1 MNDIDKKIKGISI
14 ELDMNTRLDELDGV
28 IEDFEQTT
36 DDKHEVNVSIDILNS
51 TLHMKK
57 VRKPYISLVTR
68 DGKVINKKDEKGFKV
83 KKISVL

>member
-1 MNDIDKKIKGISI
+1 MKDIDKKIKGINI
-14 ELDMNTRLDELDGV
+14 ELDKNTRLDELDGV

-57 VRKPYISLVTR
+57 VRKPYISLVTK
-68 DGKVINKKDEKGFKV
+68 DGKAVNKKEK
-83 KKISVL
+83 

>member
-1 MNDIDKKIKGISI
+1 MKDIDKKIKGISI
-14 ELDMNTRLDELDGV
+14 ELDKNTRLDELDGV

-57 VRKPYISLVTR
+57 VRKPYISLATK
-68 DGKVINKKDEKGFKV
+68 DGKVIKK
-83 KKISVL
+83 

>member
-1 MNDIDKKIKGISI
+1 MKDIDKKVKGISI
-14 ELDMNTRLDELDGV
+14 ELDKNTRLDELDGV

-57 VRKPYISLVTR
+57 VRKPYISLATR
-68 DGKVINKKDEKGFKV
+68 DGKLV
-83 KKISVL
+83 KK

>member
-1 MNDIDKKIKGISI
+1 MKDIDKKIKGISI
-14 ELDMNTRLDELDGV
+14 ELDKNTRLNELDGV

-36 DDKHEVNVSIDILNS
+36 DDKHEVNISIDILNS

-68 DGKVINKKDEKGFKV
+68 DGKVVNKKDKIDIKV
-83 KKISVL
+83 KK

>member
-1 MNDIDKKIKGISI
+1 MKDIDKKIKGISI

-28 IEDFEQTT
+28 IEDFEQTI

-57 VRKPYISLVTR
+57 ARKPYISLATR
-68 DGKVINKKDEKGFKV
+68 DGKSV
-83 KKISVL
+83 KK

>member
-1 MNDIDKKIKGISI
+1 MKDIDKKVKAISI
-14 ELDMNTRLDELDGV
+14 ELDKNTRLDELDGV

-57 VRKPYISLVTR
+57 VRKPYISLATK
-68 DGKVINKKDEKGFKV
+68 DGKAVNKKDEIDIKV
-83 KKISVL
+83 KK

>member
-1 MNDIDKKIKGISI
+1 MKDLDKKIKSISI

-28 IEDFEQTT
+28 IEDFEQTI

-57 VRKPYISLVTR
+57 VRKPYISLATK
-68 DGKVINKKDEKGFKV
+68 DGKVVNKKTK
-83 KKISVL
+83 

>member
-1 MNDIDKKIKGISI
+1 MKDIDKKIKGISI
-14 ELDMNTRLDELDGV
+14 ELDKNTRLEELDGV

-68 DGKVINKKDEKGFKV
+68 DGKSV
-83 KKISVL
+83 KK

>member
-1 MNDIDKKIKGISI
+1 MKDIDKKIKGISI

-57 VRKPYISLVTR
+57 VRKPYISLATK
-68 DGKVINKKDEKGFKV
+68 DGKVVNKKDKIDIKV
-83 KKISVL
+83 KK

>member
-1 MNDIDKKIKGISI
+1 MKDIDKKIKGISI

-28 IEDFEQTT
+28 IEDFEKTT

-51 TLHMKK
+51 TLNMKK

-68 DGKVINKKDEKGFKV
+68 DGKVVNKKDEKGFKL
-83 KKISVL
+83 KK

>member
-68 DGKVINKKDEKGFKV
+68 DGKVVNKKDEKGFKV
-83 KKISVL
+83 KK

>member
-1 MNDIDKKIKGISI
+1 MKDIDKKVKGISI
-14 ELDMNTRLDELDGV
+14 ELDKNTRLDELDGV

-57 VRKPYISLVTR
+57 VRKPYISLATK
-68 DGKVINKKDEKGFKV
+68 DGKVIKK
-83 KKISVL
+83 

>member
-1 MNDIDKKIKGISI
+1 MKDIDKKIKGISI
-14 ELDMNTRLDELDGV
+14 ELDKNTRLNELDGV

-57 VRKPYISLVTR
+57 VRKPYISLATR
-68 DGKVINKKDEKGFKV
+68 DGKLIKK
-83 KKISVL
+83 